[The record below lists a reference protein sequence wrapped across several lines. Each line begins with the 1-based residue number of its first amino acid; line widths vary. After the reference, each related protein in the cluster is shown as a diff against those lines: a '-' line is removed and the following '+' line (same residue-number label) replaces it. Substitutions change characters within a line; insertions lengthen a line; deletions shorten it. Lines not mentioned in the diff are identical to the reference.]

1 MSNKWLIGLFALLAI
16 VSVAIAVEDMESSNG
31 DTTPSVVFNGTTS
44 GTAGTVVITGV
55 TTSGTVTSITIGDE
69 VLVVGGGTTKFKV
82 TEIADDAFKNT
93 TAITSV
99 TVSGKDI
106 TSIGARAFEGCT
118 GLTSASVTGAKIT
131 SIGASAFEGCTGLIS
146 ASITGAK
153 IATIGDYA
161 FKGCSKIA
169 TITLSSSVT
178 ALGVSA
184 FEGCS
189 KLVELDLR
197 GVKTIGADCFKN
209 CGELGTITFGS
220 ELTSA
225 TGVGKTFK
233 DTDGTDVSGNVNLMK
248 DHRFKALGETSTLTR
263 QICLTFDSKGGSAV
277 APKYGFKNSDIGT
290 LPTPTYAGYTFKEW
304 CTDSAAT
311 QKFTGTT
318 YTEDTKLYAKWE
330 EVSVQS
336 VKFKDGTREVTSI
349 DLERGDFKTLTIA
362 LTPATASILSTEWT
376 TTNSSVAVGTDGDT
390 GYGIISGLTKGS
402 CTVTVKVNGGKTAS
416 VTVNVTSGENHTV
429 TLTKQGEGTITAD
442 KTSAKGGQTVTLT
455 VTPGTNYEF
464 DKLTSDPTVAF
475 TQVSGKYT
483 FTMPDSNITVNAIFK
498 EKAFPIA
505 TSTDGHGEITGPAS
519 IERGKTGVYSIVASK
534 DYIVKEIKWN
544 GESKGNAAVF
554 ITPSVTEASR
564 ISVTF
569 ESLTGATST
578 KDSSGNVTVIYT
590 KTVDGLKA
598 AITEKYKTDGSK
610 ETTINIEVA
619 EDVELKSTINKS
631 KAGAYTGDTDVEFTL
646 DTPTSDSVPSELIE
660 KAQKAIQTVKTIAG
674 SAGNVDLIFDG
685 TTILDDSKGIVVT
698 VDLTKYDGTSN
709 LVFVGDKGVLFTDSV
724 AMKDIAAKGKNVKV
738 TLIERDKKS
747 LTNVQKWISEDYP
760 VFEIGITADG
770 KEIKEITG
778 AVTPTLPFIPGE
790 GQDGSKAKFYY
801 IAATAAEEQDTTVT
815 YSASDKTASTSLK
828 HLSLYFVAVDYKAP
842 ETPMPSDSIMPY
854 VLIVVIVVLLIVL
867 VLFMFKFDLDNKSFN
882 ISNGGGNRNQFR

>member
-16 VSVAIAVEDMESSNG
+16 VSVAIVVEDMESS
-31 DTTPSVVFNGTTS
+31 DAAVTYEFNGTTS
-44 GTAGTVVITGV
+44 GGNVTITGI
-55 TTSGTVTSITIGDE
+55 TTSGTGTFTVSIGDK
-69 VLVVGGGTTKFKV
+69 VKVKTGGEELFTV
-82 TEIADDAFKNT
+82 TGIADNAFKGIEG
-93 TAITSV
+93 ITSV
-99 TVSGKDI
+99 TISGSHLKTIGVSV
-106 TSIGARAFEGCT
+106 FENCT
-118 GLTSASVTGAKIT
+118 GMTTL
-131 SIGASAFEGCTGLIS
+131 
-146 ASITGAK
+146 
-153 IATIGDYA
+153 
-161 FKGCSKIA
+161 
-169 TITLSSSVT
+169 TLSSSVESIGAT
-178 ALGVSA
+178 ALK
-184 FEGCS
+184 GCTALTKVNS
-189 KLVELDLR
+189 SSTL
-197 GVKTIGADCFKN
+197 KTIGANAFDGCIKLTELDLTGATSLGTTCFAG
-209 CGELGTITFGS
+209 CSTLSTITFGDG
-220 ELTSA
+220 LTTVPTNIGITIKSPN
-225 TGVGKTFK
+225 
-233 DTDGTDVSGNVNLMK
+233 GTVIESVSVNDLK
-248 DHRFKALGETSTLTR
+248 GHRFKNPDSDTVPR
-263 QICLTFDSKGGSAV
+263 QQITIKFDSKGGSAV
-277 APKYGFKNSDIGT
+277 SPIYGFLSTDIPTT
-290 LPTPTYAGYTFKEW
+290 LPTPTKSGYAFKEW
-304 CTDSAAT
+304 CSDQAAT
-311 QKFTGTT
+311 TKFTETKFLSDTT
-318 YTEDTKLYAKWE
+318 LYAKWE
-330 EVSVQS
+330 EVTVQS

-416 VTVNVTSGENHTV
+416 VTVNVTSGESHSI
-429 TLTKQGEGTITAD
+429 TLTKQGEGSITAD

-464 DKLTSDPTVAF
+464 DKLESTPTVSF
-475 TQVSGKYT
+475 TQASGKYT
-483 FTMPDSNITVNAIFK
+483 FTMPDSNITVKATFK
-498 EKAFPIA
+498 EKAFPIT

-709 LVFVGDKGVLFTDSV
+709 LVFVGDKGVLFTDAV